1 MSKDSAVEIKYN
13 FIYSKLVT
21 AEDDIVGII
30 AYGIYKKHK
39 IEFITKIKD
48 EHGREP
54 SDEECRSFFAAS
66 TTASQLGNYRHQAE
80 AMLTD
85 VVGNVANEELQRA
98 EYEML
103 HNYKRE
109 ISGCIPSNWKS
120 FGFSIAAG
128 IVSSFLFALI
138 AGLFYFMGETSDR
151 STRDKVRN
159 TMEQV
164 QETNVPPIPDDSVIS
179 R

>member
-1 MSKDSAVEIKYN
+1 MDIKYN
-13 FIYSKLVT
+13 FIYSKLVA

-48 EHGREP
+48 EQGREP

-66 TTASQLGNYRHQAE
+66 TTDSQLGNYRHQAE
-80 AMLTD
+80 AMLTE
-85 VVGNVANEELQRA
+85 VVGNIANEELQRA

-103 HNYKRE
+103 RNYKRE
-109 ISGCIPSNWKS
+109 ISACIPSNWKS

-128 IVSSFLFALI
+128 ILSSFLFALI

-164 QETNVPPIPDDSVIS
+164 QETNVAILPVDSVAS